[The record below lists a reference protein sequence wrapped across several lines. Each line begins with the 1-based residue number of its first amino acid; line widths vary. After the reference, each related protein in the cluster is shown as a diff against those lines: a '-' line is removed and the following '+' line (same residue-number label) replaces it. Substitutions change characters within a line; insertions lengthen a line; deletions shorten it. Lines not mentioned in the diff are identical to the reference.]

1 MIHIKKERWIAKSFF
16 PQIREYM
23 LESTSVLYI
32 PTTGLTSDL
41 NIGGQIAYSLEA
53 VCALL
58 PQKLEGSALF
68 EDNSSLLSLYGS
80 PHHSQS
86 VAQRASLEYTVRI
99 CPHKQ
104 EDSRHYIW
112 LIHQEFRYYILKCI
126 LAQNFHNPNLK
137 KFPQQPLNI
146 SQRPNASFIC
156 VLLQ

>member
-1 MIHIKKERWIAKSFF
+1 MDSEIFF
-16 PQIREYM
+16 PQIRKYM
-23 LESTSVLYI
+23 LESTVLYI

-86 VAQRASLEYTVRI
+86 VAQ
-99 CPHKQ
+99 
-104 EDSRHYIW
+104 
-112 LIHQEFRYYILKCI
+112 
-126 LAQNFHNPNLK
+126 
-137 KFPQQPLNI
+137 
-146 SQRPNASFIC
+146 
-156 VLLQ
+156 